1 MNKYIG
7 GMVLSLLTTAAFAG
21 DKFDKVRGAVGGLGE
36 TVKVDS
42 IADAPMKGFA
52 EVVLGAQVVY
62 VSLDGKYLIDGQVI
76 DMETRVNLS
85 DVTRNGAR
93 KTMLTSERERFVFPA
108 TAERK
113 HTVTVFTDID
123 CGYCR
128 RLHQQMAGYN
138 ELGIEVNYLMFPRAG
153 IGSASHDKAVS
164 TWCAADRNAALTA
177 AKSGTDPS
185 PLQCDNPIE
194 RHFVLGQQVGV
205 TGTPAI
211 VASDGT
217 LLPGY
222 MPPETLLARLD
233 ALAGLPA
240 NLTE

>member
-1 MNKYIG
+1 MKQFIG
-7 GMVLSLLTTAAFAG
+7 VLAL
-21 DKFDKVRGAVGGLGE
+21 GLGINA
-36 TVKVDS
+36 VQ
-42 IADAPMKGFA
+42 ADEFDQIREALKTLSPTIEIDQVRSAPIDGFA
-52 EVVLGAQVVY
+52 EVVMGAQVVY
-62 VSLDGKYLIDGQVI
+62 VSLDGKYLVDGQLI
-76 DMETRVNLS
+76 DMNSRTNLT
-85 DVTRNGAR
+85 DLTRNTAR
-93 KTMLTSERERFVFPA
+93 KSLMDSEQETFRFA
-108 TAERK
+108 AEGAKK
-113 HTVTVFTDID
+113 HSVTVFTDID

-153 IGSASHDKAVS
+153 IGSESHQKAVS
-164 TWCAADRNAALTA
+164 AWCAKDRNAALTA
-177 AKSGTDPS
+177 AKAGDNPD

-194 RHFVLGQQVGV
+194 RHFALGQQVGV

-233 ALAGLPA
+233 ALNGAPS
-240 NLTE
+240 E

>member
-1 MNKYIG
+1 MNKLICA
-7 GMVLSLLTTAAFAG
+7 LALLASAG
-21 DKFDKVRGAVGGLGE
+21 VVSAEQKFDQVREALTALSATIE
-36 TVKVDS
+36 VDK
-42 IADAPMKGFA
+42 INPAPMEGFA
-52 EVVLGAQVVY
+52 EVVMGAQVVY
-62 VSLDGKYLIDGQVI
+62 VSLDGKYLIDGQLI
-76 DMETRVNLS
+76 DMESRTNLT
-85 DVTRNGAR
+85 DLTRNGAR
-93 KTMLTSERERFVFPA
+93 KILMNGEAEKFVFA
-108 TAERK
+108 ASGEKK
-113 HTVTVFTDID
+113 HSVTVFTDID

-153 IGSASHDKAVS
+153 IGSASHEKAVS
-164 TWCAADRNAALTA
+164 TWCAKDRNAALTA
-177 AKSGTDPS
+177 AKAGEDPQ

-194 RHFVLGQQVGV
+194 RHFQLGQEVGV

-233 ALAGLPA
+233 ALNEAPA
-240 NLTE
+240 E